1 MSVFKYLNP
10 YNWLNIMD
18 ECKNKHVTKEEKDIF
33 NEDNGVLSL
42 EQKKKNIRNKK
53 KRIKRF

>member
-18 ECKNKHVTKEEKDIF
+18 KCRNKHVTKEEKDIF
-33 NEDNGVLSL
+33 NEENDVLSL
-42 EQKKKNIRNKK
+42 EQKKKY
-53 KRIKRF
+53 